1 MSEIVPFG
9 AFNGAAR
16 DQRQAS
22 RSLERTRMQNELSL
36 ERARLRNELSLSDVD
51 NAVDLSMTKTDAV
64 TTATGA
70 GMTAIARVA
79 QAQTQLEL
87 MSPQA
92 SARLNMLADAHSMV
106 VLDQLVD
113 LSRKVRRL

>member
-1 MSEIVPFG
+1 MSVAVNVTSSWI
-9 AFNGAAR
+9 NGASVATSGPTHQII
-16 DQRQAS
+16 DPATGQAVADYA
-22 RSLERTRMQNELSL
+22 LATP
-36 ERARLRNELSLSDVD
+36 ADVD
-51 NAVDLSMTKTDAV
+51 NAVDLSMAKTDAV

-79 QAQTQLEL
+79 QAQVQLEL

-92 SARLNMLADAHSMV
+92 AARLNMLADAHSMV

>member
-1 MSEIVPFG
+1 MSDLVPFSSRRG
-9 AFNGAAR
+9 ISR
-16 DQRQAS
+16 DDRRVS
-22 RSLERTRMQNELSL
+22 RSMERSRMRNDLSI
-36 ERARLRNELSLSDVD
+36 SDVD
-51 NAVDLSMTKTDAV
+51 NAVDLSMAKTDAV

-79 QAQTQLEL
+79 QAQVQLEL

-92 SARLNMLADAHSMV
+92 AARLNMLADAHSMV
-106 VLDQLVD
+106 VLDHLVD